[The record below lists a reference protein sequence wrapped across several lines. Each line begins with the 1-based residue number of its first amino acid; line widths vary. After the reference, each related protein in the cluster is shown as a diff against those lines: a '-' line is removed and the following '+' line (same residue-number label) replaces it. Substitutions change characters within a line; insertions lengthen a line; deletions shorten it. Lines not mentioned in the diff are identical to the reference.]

1 MTLPHFEPAERHV
14 FSQQVVAKP
23 FDLHDIS
30 RRIAAL
36 MVPHAMLA
44 PHYA

>member
-1 MTLPHFEPAERHV
+1 
-14 FSQQVVAKP
+14 VVAKP

-30 RRIAAL
+30 RRITAL
-36 MVPHAMLA
+36 MVPHTRLA